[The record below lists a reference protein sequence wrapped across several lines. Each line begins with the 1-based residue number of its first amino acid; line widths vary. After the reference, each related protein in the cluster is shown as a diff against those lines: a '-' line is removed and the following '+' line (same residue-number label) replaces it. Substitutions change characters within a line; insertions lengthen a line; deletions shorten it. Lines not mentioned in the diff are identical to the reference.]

1 MSKLRSS
8 DEQAARES
16 VEVVV
21 SQALPQAGEALG
33 AGGFWKSPLK
43 APCALAAQIDK
54 GRGCPTRF

>member
-33 AGGFWKSPLK
+33 ACGFWKSPLK
-43 APCALAAQIDK
+43 AP
-54 GRGCPTRF
+54 